1 VNDIEDDYSDYLD
14 ARERE
19 GGPQPGRSDVAGWLV
34 ISAVAALG
42 VLVLGLL
49 LLA

>member
-1 VNDIEDDYSDYLD
+1 MNDIEDDFSDYNT
-14 ARERE
+14 ARDIE
-19 GGPQPGRSDVAGWLV
+19 GGPRSGRSDVAGWLV
-34 ISAVAALG
+34 ISAAVALG